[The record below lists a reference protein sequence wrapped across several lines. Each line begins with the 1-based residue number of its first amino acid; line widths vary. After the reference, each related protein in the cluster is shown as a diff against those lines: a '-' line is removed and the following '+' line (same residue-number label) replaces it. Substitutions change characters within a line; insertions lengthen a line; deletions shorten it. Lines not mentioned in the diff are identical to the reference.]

1 LEGLCPSPG
10 PSAEQP
16 LASAARQL
24 LASCGCV
31 HTVIILLSV
40 DITPPPVFLSPRSP
54 VACHRRHASTGCMG
68 RKAGPQTHDHDCQ
81 ILTDLQN
88 FFTGSFLDK
97 FLKSVNIWQSCKQ
110 ERMVVS
116 CTLRA
121 WPTYSVLLKDEES
134 ARDNHVLLVTLPN
147 IHRLNFFH
155 SQTRQ

>member
-1 LEGLCPSPG
+1 MPLSRPQLGTATGYRRPAAASVLRLRSRCHHSLVGRDYAAAGLLVASSP
-10 PSAEQP
+10 A
-16 LASAARQL
+16 
-24 LASCGCV
+24 
-31 HTVIILLSV
+31 
-40 DITPPPVFLSPRSP
+40 
-54 VACHRRHASTGCMG
+54 ACHRRHASTGCMG

-81 ILTDLQN
+81 ILADLQN

-97 FLKSVNIWQSCKQ
+97 FLKTVNIWQSCKQ

-134 ARDNHVLLVTLPN
+134 ARDNHVFAGNFAKYSP
-147 IHRLNFFH
+147 IKFFH